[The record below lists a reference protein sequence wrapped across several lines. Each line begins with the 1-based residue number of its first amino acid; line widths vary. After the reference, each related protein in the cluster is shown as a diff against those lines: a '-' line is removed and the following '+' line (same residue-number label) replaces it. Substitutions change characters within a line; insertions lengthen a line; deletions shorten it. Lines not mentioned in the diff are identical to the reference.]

1 MMYSKYFENDL
12 ETLAKLEQLHQRKY
26 ALKEEL
32 SLVALDK
39 PFVVEFSGLPRTG
52 KSTSTEKVYAFFK
65 QANFQIDKTK
75 EPAQIIKEM
84 LTNEQL
90 KSMSNLDFN
99 NKTLEISREE
109 LSKKLESNS
118 DIIIQDRGVIDN
130 YFWYQMMY
138 DEGTIDSLFYNNVIK
153 SLSQDIMDTDQ
164 IFIMLAN
171 PEIIIYR
178 DYINQ
183 IYLEDRTKT
192 TIDRVKK
199 LREGFDHLLPLI
211 QKMFASDKLILLDT
225 SNINEIELSITIA
238 DKIMDG
244 MSKKLIL
251 K

>member
-1 MMYSKYFENDL
+1 MIYSKYFENDL
-12 ETLAKLEQLHQRKY
+12 ETLTKLEQLHQRKY
-26 ALKEEL
+26 ALKKEL
-32 SLVALDK
+32 SLAAFDK

-52 KSTSTEKVYAFFK
+52 KSTSIEKVYEFFK

-84 LTNEQL
+84 LTNEQR

-109 LSKKLESNS
+109 LSKKLESNN

-138 DEGTIDSLFYNNVIK
+138 DEGIIDSLFYNNVIK
-153 SLSQDIMDTDQ
+153 SLSKDIMDTDQ

-171 PEIIIYR
+171 PEVIIYR

-199 LREGFDHLLPLI
+199 FREGFDHLLPLL
-211 QKMFASDKLILLDT
+211 QKMSPSDKLILLDT
-225 SNINEIELSITIA
+225 SNIDEIELSITIA